1 MTMQHEHHDHRGEIE
16 FTQEFWDDRYQSAD
30 RLWSGKPNAQ
40 LVAEASDLTPG
51 SALDVGCG
59 EGADAIWLAER
70 GWQVTAVD
78 VSAVALERAALHAA
92 THGDEI
98 AGRITLRREDMY
110 SFDPGARSFDL
121 VSAQFMY
128 LPGPAFAVMLAR
140 LAAAVRPGGTL
151 LVVGHHPDDMHARGA
166 MVADMAWT
174 ADQLAGALS
183 AAEWEIVTAA
193 AIERQP
199 TELQAAQLHA
209 AQSQAAG
216 PHDSPMTAKDTVLR
230 ARRRA

>member
-1 MTMQHEHHDHRGEIE
+1 MTTQHEHHGEIE

-40 LVAEASDLTPG
+40 LVAQASDLTAG
-51 SALDVGCG
+51 AALDVGCG
-59 EGADAIWLAER
+59 EGADAIWLAKR

-78 VSAVALERAALHAA
+78 VSAVALERAARHAA
-92 THGDEI
+92 THGEQI
-98 AGRITLRREDMY
+98 AGRISWRREDMY

-128 LPGPAFAVMLAR
+128 LPRQAFAVMLTR

-166 MVADMAWT
+166 AVADMAWT
-174 ADQLAGALS
+174 AEQLAAALDAS
-183 AAEWEIVTAA
+183 DWEIVMAA

-199 TELQAAQLHA
+199 TELQAAQL
-209 AQSQAAG
+209 QAAS
-216 PHDSPMTAKDTVLR
+216 PDHRPMTAKDTVLR
-230 ARRRA
+230 ARRHE